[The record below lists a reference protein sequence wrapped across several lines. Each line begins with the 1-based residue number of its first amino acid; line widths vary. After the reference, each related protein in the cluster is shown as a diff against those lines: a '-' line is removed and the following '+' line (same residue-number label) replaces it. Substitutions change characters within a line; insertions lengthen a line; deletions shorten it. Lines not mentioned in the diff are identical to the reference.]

1 MIAVCDTSACTS
13 GLKLHAGVSFSAI
26 MKPLSPP
33 NRARE
38 TSNRTWSAQRPR
50 NHPEWLLKVTDDD
63 KA

>member
-1 MIAVCDTSACTS
+1 
-13 GLKLHAGVSFSAI
+13 